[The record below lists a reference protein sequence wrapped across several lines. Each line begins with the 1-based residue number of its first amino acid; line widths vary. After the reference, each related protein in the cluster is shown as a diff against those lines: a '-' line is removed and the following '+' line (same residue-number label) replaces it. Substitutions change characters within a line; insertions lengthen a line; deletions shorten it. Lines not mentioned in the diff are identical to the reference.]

1 MTGSQTSRPVARG
14 RKKRSVPLSKLRTS
28 EAVRTVVDHP
38 RRLDELVGLLEDR
51 DVILR
56 ERAAAAVARL
66 AESCPERLLRIV
78 ERMKAALSDDSAYVR
93 WHVAYA
99 LGRLGIRFPVRSA
112 EFLAELAGV
121 LEDGN
126 RVVRALALR
135 ALTDLAARKPRV
147 FQEAFSSSG
156 ATSFPPSLARL
167 LREAGAKSRKSLRSK
182 D

>member
-1 MTGSQTSRPVARG
+1 
-14 RKKRSVPLSKLRTS
+14 VPLSKLRTS

-56 ERAAAAVARL
+56 ERAAAAL
-66 AESCPERLLRIV
+66 ASLAGSCPERLLRIV
-78 ERMKAALSDDSAYVR
+78 ERIKAGLFDDSAYVR

-99 LGRLGIRFPVRSA
+99 LGRLGIRFPVRSP
-112 EFLAELAGV
+112 EFLAELARA

-135 ALTDLAARKPRV
+135 ALTDLAARKPNV

-156 ATSFPPSLARL
+156 AANLPPSLARL
-167 LREAGAKSRKSLRSK
+167 VRAAGAKSRKPTRSK
-182 D
+182 G